1 MGRIIPQLVFMYI
14 ATTIHKVIFHHGLIF
29 LSDRPRIQ
37 KRQVFVRNKLLAVVF
52 IKIKSKYARIFDE
65 GNFIIEIALG
75 LWLEERLRDCFQYV
89 NNVQRYL

>member
-1 MGRIIPQLVFMYI
+1 MGRIIPQRVFMYI
-14 ATTIHKVIFHHGLIF
+14 STKFIKFFFHHGLIF
-29 LSDRPRIQ
+29 LGGRPRIQ

-75 LWLEERLRDCFQYV
+75 LWLEERLRDYFQYV